1 MLQNGIIQPSNSKT
15 SSPAYVVKQ
24 GNKHKIVTDTRELNN
39 ALAPIRGNIPDL
51 HKIVEWYC
59 TLRFKGK
66 LDLLK
71 AYFQAP
77 TCSEARDLY
86 AFSTPDGTFC
96 LHGQNA
102 NGRQERPSRL

>member
-1 MLQNGIIQPSNSKT
+1 MLQNGIIQLEFKNELTSLRRKT
-15 SSPAYVVKQ
+15 RQ
-24 GNKHKIVTDTRELNN
+24 QTRIVTDTRELNN

-71 AYFQAP
+71 P
-77 TCSEARDLY
+77 TSKL
-86 AFSTPDGTFC
+86 
-96 LHGQNA
+96 
-102 NGRQERPSRL
+102 